1 MNTLTREERE
11 EREEAID
18 ILISN
23 GIFNEKAINEHNKAS
38 EFYIKHLI
46 EGWDIC
52 DIDRMA
58 HLNTLFGYDIGADN
72 AMKIDWWLWD
82 TDVND
87 IKDEYP
93 MGYDTLELE
102 YKDKE
107 FVQHC
112 VEKLGLDLSFDKW
125 RTEDFDC
132 YEYY

>member
-18 ILISN
+18 VLISN
-23 GIFNEKAINEHNKAS
+23 EIFNEKAINEHNKAS

-58 HLNTLFGYDIGADN
+58 HLNTLFGYDIGVDN
-72 AMKIDWWLWD
+72 FSKLDSELWSNEKYWD
-82 TDVND
+82 KYGCGVE
-87 IKDEYP
+87 I
-93 MGYDTLELE
+93 LELT
-102 YKDKE
+102 YKDKS
-107 FVQHC
+107 FLKRVA
-112 VEKLGLDLSFDKW
+112 LDVNADVNFDKW
-125 RTEDFDC
+125 KDEDFKY